1 MLSIPRAELLLGLPV
16 TESRWQTVVMI
27 TPDKARIILD
37 VQPNQRPINAANL
50 EKIKQDLL
58 KGKFIRTHQGIA
70 FDTEGLLSDG
80 QHRLMACA
88 ETGIPIEIVANF
100 NEPRELFP
108 FYDQGHAR
116 RLSATL
122 LLSGHVRNKGI
133 AHSVAAG
140 LGFLWHYD
148 QGRHPL
154 GIHKK
159 NFDFDTACSVLA
171 QHPMLPIMVERAKN
185 HRKVPFPLSPS
196 AAMFT
201 LMYEG
206 SSEKA
211 SIFIEQCLT
220 GERLSKGDP
229 AYAVRESILG
239 SVNQDPDERS
249 YKLAR
254 AWNAFYEDRKLLH
267 VYGSKS
273 GRVSSMVRTRDA
285 FPDIAGYA
293 RPVKTVEDLELKGMT
308 P

>member
-116 RLSATL
+116 RLGATL
-122 LLSGHVRNKGI
+122 LLSGHIKNKGI
-133 AHSVAAG
+133 ANSVAAG
-140 LGFLWHYD
+140 LNFLWHYD

-154 GIHKK
+154 VIHKK
-159 NFDFDTACSVLA
+159 NFDFDIACSVLE
-171 QHPMLPIMVERAKN
+171 QHPMLPSMVERVKN
-185 HRKVPFPLSPS
+185 HRKVPFPLAPS

-206 SSEKA
+206 CIEKA
-211 SIFIEQCLT
+211 SIFIDQCLT

-229 AYAVRESILG
+229 AYTVRESILG
-239 SVNQDPDERS
+239 SNSQDPDERS

-254 AWNAFYEDRKLLH
+254 GWNAFYEDRKLFH
-267 VYGSKS
+267 VYGLKS
-273 GRVSSMVRTRDA
+273 GRVSSVVRTRDA

-293 RPVKTVEDLELKGMT
+293 RPIKTVEDLEQKDVT